1 MLDGRGRDVSFTVSL
16 VVIGLVVAG
25 WVSLCTRLVA
35 WQEAR
40 AEDAEGTGTPGRR
53 RDVRT
58 FLPRQRTR
66 PGLPEGHR
74 PPPGLGPLSP
84 SERFLTQEAARG
96 LRDLQLFLVDQRA

>member
-1 MLDGRGRDVSFTVSL
+1 MSFTVSL
-16 VVIGLVVAG
+16 VVMGLVVAA

-40 AEDAEGTGTPGRR
+40 QEGGDGGGRR
-53 RDVRT
+53 RDVRML
-58 FLPRQRTR
+58 LPRQRTR
-66 PGLPEGHR
+66 PMLPEGHR

-84 SERFLTQEAARG
+84 SERFLSQEAARG